1 VNNLKPKIIKADSL
15 TEQQTYER
23 CAIVENYGSKNVSV
37 ARARVK
43 PGVTTVAHHLSGVGE
58 IYLIL
63 SGHGKVTVE
72 GLEPTDVVEGDVVV
86 IPSRVSQRIANT
98 GKSDLVFYCICTPR
112 FTPECYHDEEA
123 EKIPIKGSP

>member
-1 VNNLKPKIIKADSL
+1 MNNLKPKIIKADSL

-23 CAIVENYGSKNVSV
+23 CAIAEYYGSKNVSV

-43 PGVTTVAHHLSGVGE
+43 PGVTTVAHHLSGVEE
-58 IYLIL
+58 IYLIA

-72 GLEPTDVVEGDVVV
+72 GLKPADVAKGDMVV
-86 IPSRVSQRIANT
+86 IPPSVSQQIANT

-112 FTPECYHDEEA
+112 FTPKCYHDEEA
-123 EKIPIKGSP
+123 EKNSR

>member
-1 VNNLKPKIIKADSL
+1 MNNLKPKIIKADSL

-43 PGVTTVAHHLSGVGE
+43 PGVTTVAHHLNGIEE
-58 IYLIL
+58 IYLIV

-72 GLEPTDVVEGDVVV
+72 GLKPEEVAKGDVVV
-86 IPSRVSQRIANT
+86 IPSDVSQHIANT

-123 EKIPIKGSP
+123 